1 MSTIPEVLVAK
12 EEGMNVMV
20 LSLVTNKV
28 VIPNEYRSI
37 KAEVEAEV
45 WSSNDLKVITDT
57 VLLLLHS
64 SLESLSYSRK
74 PRWCRMKRF

>member
-12 EEGMNVMV
+12 EEGLNVMV

-45 WSSNDLKVITDT
+45 
-57 VLLLLHS
+57 
-64 SLESLSYSRK
+64 
-74 PRWCRMKRF
+74 

>member
-28 VIPNEYRSI
+28 VIPNEYISI

-45 WSSNDLKVITDT
+45 WCSNDLKVVTDI
-57 VLLLLHS
+57 VLLSLHS
-64 SLESLSYSRK
+64 SLESLLYSRK
-74 PRWCRMKRF
+74 PRWCRMRRF